1 MTRYSKLIL
10 AAMAISALPLA
21 SSAEQELGRL
31 FMSSEER
38 VLLEQERRALAVA
51 PVVQE
56 PAQEPEPEVAQVE
69 PEEPPPVGSI
79 GVSGV
84 VTRSSGNNT
93 AWVNGVSTLNGDFEL
108 QHFKVRADSVGNG
121 SVGVEIPSRGK
132 NVRLKPGQT
141 YLPDSASV
149 VDTYDETEASSA
161 STP

>member
-1 MTRYSKLIL
+1 MVRHNRYVLV
-10 AAMAISALPLA
+10 AVAIGMLPLTG
-21 SSAEQELGRL
+21 SAEQELGRL
-31 FMSSEER
+31 FMSSQDR
-38 VLLEQERRALAVA
+38 AMLEQERRALAI
-51 PVVQE
+51 PVIK
-56 PAQEPEPEVAQVE
+56 EPEPEPEQEVVEVE

-93 AWVNGVSTLNGDFEL
+93 AWVNGVSTLNGDFES
-108 QHFKVRADSVGNG
+108 QHFTVRADAVGNG

-149 VDTYDETEASSA
+149 VDSYDESEASSA
-161 STP
+161 RIP